1 MLKKIKIQG
10 LFGKFDYE
18 IELKQEGLTILTG
31 PNGYGKTTILKI
43 FDAVANAD
51 EKFFKQLPF
60 QLIVLEDDGIK
71 ISKAKGDLNIIRPP
85 EDNTLKKDA
94 ITQLQEEWPERFSS
108 LLQIADNLW
117 CDQKTGA
124 YYTIKDL
131 EKQFI
136 AAGVTRRDAS
146 DAVLQLHLI
155 ISLLPFF
162 RDIYFIKEQR
172 LIRRSKNSHPR
183 EAMLERSVST
193 FEEYIKE
200 LNAREAMPEHF
211 TLTIEEYTKEL
222 ARILNGMLAYASK
235 LGQELDSSFPKRL
248 FDETNGLSEEEF
260 KKRYDVIQD
269 KQKALQSYGLSKTT
283 EDSRPF
289 FKPENAKAL
298 LVYLNDTEKKLAV
311 FDPLLQKLQVFASI
325 LNDRA
330 FAFKKLQIA
339 PEFGFKFQTEDGQEI
354 TLSNL
359 SSGEQQT
366 VVVWYELIFRAKPN
380 TLVLIDE
387 PEISLHVAW
396 QKEMIRDLLKI
407 VQLQK
412 LKIII
417 ATHSP
422 QIIGIYWDLVVD
434 LYDLSKGCPHDYER
448 LPEEEK
454 C

>member
-1 MLKKIKIQG
+1 
-10 LFGKFDYE
+10 
-18 IELKQEGLTILTG
+18 
-31 PNGYGKTTILKI
+31 
-43 FDAVANAD
+43 
-51 EKFFKQLPF
+51 
-60 QLIVLEDDGIK
+60 
-71 ISKAKGDLNIIRPP
+71 
-85 EDNTLKKDA
+85 
-94 ITQLQEEWPERFSS
+94 
-108 LLQIADNLW
+108 
-117 CDQKTGA
+117 
-124 YYTIKDL
+124 
-131 EKQFI
+131 
-136 AAGVTRRDAS
+136 
-146 DAVLQLHLI
+146 
-155 ISLLPFF
+155 
-162 RDIYFIKEQR
+162 
-172 LIRRSKNSHPR
+172 
-183 EAMLERSVST
+183 
-193 FEEYIKE
+193 
-200 LNAREAMPEHF
+200 
-211 TLTIEEYTKEL
+211 
-222 ARILNGMLAYASK
+222 MLAYASK

-387 PEISLHVAW
+387 PEISLHVEW